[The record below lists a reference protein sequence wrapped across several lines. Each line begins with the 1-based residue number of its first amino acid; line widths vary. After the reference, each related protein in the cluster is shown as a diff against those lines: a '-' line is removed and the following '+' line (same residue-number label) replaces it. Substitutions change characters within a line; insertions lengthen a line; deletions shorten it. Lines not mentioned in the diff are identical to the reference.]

1 MSTVN
6 VMNITKEIKIL
17 MQLRRT
23 AANEVYYLQTISYFT
38 FLKISA
44 VCFQNDTGLATGGN

>member
-6 VMNITKEIKIL
+6 VMNIKKEIKIL
-17 MQLRRT
+17 MQLRRA

-44 VCFQNDTGLATGGN
+44 VCFQNDTGLATGGK